1 MDTTGYHVFGIGL
14 GTEDLRY
21 IGWTQR
27 SVDDEREQ
35 IFSELLAGSSRDLAR
50 WVGEAIELGRLSIFE
65 IESARSAEAARDSAT
80 GLCVYFRSLGLDV
93 RTAAP

>member
-1 MDTTGYHVFGIGL
+1 MNDIGYHVFGIGL
-14 GTEDLRY
+14 GAEDLRY

-35 IFSELLAGSSRDLAR
+35 ICSELLAGNSRDLAH

-65 IESARSAEAARDSAT
+65 IESATSAEAARESAT
-80 GLCVYFRSLGLDV
+80 GLCACLRSLGLDV
-93 RTAAP
+93 RTAAT